1 MHVEQHHVTLVNLQD
16 SQSRD
21 FVVFRDSRGCKVSCA
36 ARDEV
41 LNILLSYQD
50 FQRLCQTIVQP
61 NGSDGGRDH
70 HAEAVPVTA
79 PPVAANGSIRVEQ
92 RHVTTVALQPTRTRE
107 FTLSKD
113 DRGYQLS
120 SVSKDE
126 VVTILLSAGDFQKLR
141 HQVARWEWRDVRK
154 DCSTAI
160 TATPPR
166 QSPAETCEMAVP
178 VAQAVATTYPWGAID
193 WLGFN

>member
-61 NGSDGGRDH
+61 NGSDGGRDL
-70 HAEAVPVTA
+70 HAEGCPRDGM

-92 RHVTTVALQPTRTRE
+92 RHVTTVAPAT
-107 FTLSKD
+107 D
-113 DRGYQLS
+113 ADAS
-120 SVSKDE
+120 S
-126 VVTILLSAGDFQKLR
+126 R
-141 HQVARWEWRDVRK
+141 
-154 DCSTAI
+154 
-160 TATPPR
+160 
-166 QSPAETCEMAVP
+166 
-178 VAQAVATTYPWGAID
+178 
-193 WLGFN
+193 